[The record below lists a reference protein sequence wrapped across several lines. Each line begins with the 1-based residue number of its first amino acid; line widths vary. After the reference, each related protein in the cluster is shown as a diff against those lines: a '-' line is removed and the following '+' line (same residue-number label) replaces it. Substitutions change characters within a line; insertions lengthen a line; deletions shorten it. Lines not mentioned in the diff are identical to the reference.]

1 VFGGDLKV
9 LEGIEILNET
19 IVYGYS
25 ETFNWEVFWILFGI
39 AIAIAT
45 LFYILC
51 WNDDGDW
58 VNALGVWIMIF
69 IITGFL
75 SVIAGFSTVPPDANI
90 IDHIEYQV
98 TISDSVNLNEFLEHY
113 EIIDQQGKIYT
124 IKERDK

>member
-1 VFGGDLKV
+1 M

-19 IVYGYS
+19 AVYGYS
-25 ETFNWEVFWILFGI
+25 EIFNWRTFWTLFGASMI
-39 AIAIAT
+39 VALIMCVLMWIGDEDFMT
-45 LFYILC
+45 SLGLFLMAFIL
-51 WNDDGDW
+51 
-58 VNALGVWIMIF
+58 IS
-69 IITGFL
+69 FL
-75 SVIAGFSTVPPDANI
+75 SVIAGFSTVPEDPNI

>member
-1 VFGGDLKV
+1 MIDGV
-9 LEGIEILNET
+9 EILNET

-25 ETFNWEVFWILFGI
+25 TNFNWEVFWILFGT
-39 AIAIAT
+39 AIVVAT
-45 LFYILC
+45 LFFIAC
-51 WNDDGDW
+51 WNGDEDW
-58 VNALGVWIMIF
+58 ANAFGVWIMVF

-75 SVIAGFSTVPPDANI
+75 SVVAGFSAAKPDPDI

>member
-1 VFGGDLKV
+1 M

-25 ETFNWEVFWILFGI
+25 ENFNWRTFWILFGASMI
-39 AIAIAT
+39 TALIMCVLLWIDDEDFMT
-45 LFYILC
+45 LSGAFLMALIL
-51 WNDDGDW
+51 G
-58 VNALGVWIMIF
+58 
-69 IITGFL
+69 GFL
-75 SVIAGFSTVPPDANI
+75 SIVAGFSTVPQDPNI

-98 TISDSVNLNEFLEHY
+98 TISDSVNLNEFLKHY